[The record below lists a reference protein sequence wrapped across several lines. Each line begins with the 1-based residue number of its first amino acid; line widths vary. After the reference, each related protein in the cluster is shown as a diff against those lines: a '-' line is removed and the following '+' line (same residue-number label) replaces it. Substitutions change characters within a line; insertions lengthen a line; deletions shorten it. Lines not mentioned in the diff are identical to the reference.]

1 MVQGAVATSPTPV
14 YSIDLGTTNTGI
26 CRWDA
31 AQERAALLI
40 LPEICRDPKNED
52 PLQAPGVVPSATH
65 MVDEGDVWTRLGR
78 LPFVQ
83 SRTFWGRHAFI
94 GRQALERN
102 VSRIHP
108 AFVAGFKGHLQ
119 HQATRPLAR
128 IGKQSFSARDVTRA
142 YLREL
147 LAETFRVTG
156 ERIRSITVTAPVDAY
171 EGYRAE
177 VRNLF
182 RDLGVKVERFVDEP
196 VAAAAG
202 YGLSVRG
209 RRTVLVVDMGGGTTD
224 LALIEI
230 DARSVESGTGRVL
243 AKAGRPVAGDLVDR
257 FVLQYV
263 CEELGVR
270 FPDDPFWQR
279 LLLDEAR
286 WVKEQLFL
294 KESEPFHLRPPG
306 ELGTAE
312 AARVGALRE
321 LVVTRKDL
329 NDLLEAR
336 GFYAALRDCTDEV
349 MDLGRREGLGAA
361 GPDDVLMVGGSTL
374 LPGVFPYYEQRFG
387 RDRVRAWQPFQAV
400 VSGACTLAARG
411 FAPSDYIVH
420 EYAIVVYDQETGQR
434 KTTPIIPAGTR
445 FPTKPD
451 LWRRHLVPTCAL
463 GEPERIFKLVICEI
477 GRAPEQERSFGWD
490 DSGQL
495 HKLGEKE
502 GLVVPLNEANPA
514 LGFLDPPHQP
524 GDRTPRLDVRF
535 GVDEDRWLVATVTD
549 LKTNKTLMAKEPVVR
564 LL

>member
-1 MVQGAVATSPTPV
+1 MAT
-14 YSIDLGTTNTGI
+14 YAIDLGTTNTGL
-26 CRWDA
+26 CRWDPE
-31 AQERAALLI
+31 QERAQLLV

-65 MVDEGDVWTRLGR
+65 MVDERDLWTTLGR
-78 LPFVQ
+78 IPFVQ
-83 SRTFWGRHAFI
+83 RRAFWGRHAYV

-102 VSRIHP
+102 VSRVHP
-108 AFVAGFKGHLQ
+108 AFVPGFKGHLQ
-119 HQATRPLAR
+119 HQATRPVAR
-128 IGKQSFSARDVTRA
+128 VGKQSFTAREVTRA
-142 YLREL
+142 FLREL
-147 LAETFRVTG
+147 FAETFRVTG
-156 ERIRSITVTAPVDAY
+156 ERITNLTVTAPVDAY

-177 VRNLF
+177 VRNLL
-182 RDLGVKVERFVDEP
+182 RDLGVTVDRFVDEP

-243 AKAGRPVAGDLVDR
+243 AKAGRPMAGDLVDR
-257 FVLQYV
+257 FVLQHV
-263 CEELGVR
+263 CERMGVR
-270 FPDDPFWQR
+270 VPDDPFWLR

-306 ELGTAE
+306 EVAKAETVRLG
-312 AARVGALRE
+312 GHRE
-321 LVVTRKDL
+321 LVVTRQEL
-329 NDLLEAR
+329 SDLLEAK
-336 GFYAALRDCTDEV
+336 GFYAALRACTDEV
-349 MDLGRREGLGAA
+349 LERGAREGLGPQ

-374 LPGVFPYYEQRFG
+374 LPGVFPAYEQRFG
-387 RDRVRAWQPFQAV
+387 RDRVRAWQPFHAV

-420 EYAIVVYDQETGQR
+420 EYAIVVYDQDTNER
-434 KTTPIIPAGTR
+434 RTTTIIPAGTR
-445 FPTKPD
+445 FPTRPD

-477 GRAPEQERSFGWD
+477 GRAPERERSFGWD
-490 DSGQL
+490 DAGQL
-495 HKLGEKE
+495 HQLSADG

-535 GVDEDRWLVATVTD
+535 GVDEDRWLVATVVD
-549 LKTNKTLMAKEPVVR
+549 LKTNKTLMAKEPVIR